1 MEEIS
6 YTAGSTSL
14 VRTAGT
20 EEDGG
25 EDWDDGGKTVRLGRF
40 VCVHRTAEISGDI
53 GSLFD
58 GSVQ

>member
-1 MEEIS
+1 M
-6 YTAGSTSL
+6 
-14 VRTAGT
+14 RTAGT